1 LVSFKFASLILVHT
15 ADHTANPTTL
25 SLEIRSHVLA
35 SVGSIVMSIVG
46 DVPTAL
52 VASSSFVREGLTSF
66 LGGTRFR
73 VVDIAA
79 DLHQTDGPAPVP
91 SRPALVLAALDDAAS
106 VEAARRVRDRCPDA
120 KLVVFGRAE
129 APGSLP
135 KDLCFGAQAVLD
147 RDIGRDTLVKAL
159 DVVMSGVTVQSSG
172 LFSWLLDR
180 SRTMTEGPGDRQQI
194 LIGGAPDAEEGSAET
209 GTVSCHP
216 LSSRELNVLRCLAD
230 GASNKVIALKFDLA
244 EATVKIHVK
253 NILRKL
259 KTQNRTQAAIWAREH
274 GIYPK

>member
-1 LVSFKFASLILVHT
+1 VAF
-15 ADHTANPTTL
+15 
-25 SLEIRSHVLA
+25 E
-35 SVGSIVMSIVG
+35 GSIDMSIA

-73 VVDIAA
+73 IIDTVTASAGDPVDGRSDPCLI
-79 DLHQTDGPAPVP
+79 
-91 SRPALVLAALDDAAS
+91 LAAVDDASSA
-106 VEAARRVRDRCPDA
+106 ETARMLRSQCAGA
-120 KLVVFGRAE
+120 KLVVFGRSD

-135 KDLCFGAQAVLD
+135 KDLCFSAQAVLD
-147 RDIGRDTLVKAL
+147 RDIDRETLIKAL

-180 SRTMTEGPGDRQQI
+180 PKTSSEGPVDHRQI
-194 LIGGAPDAEEGSAET
+194 TLGKGPAEMLGEADAPP
-209 GTVSCHP
+209 CHP
-216 LSSRELNVLRCLAD
+216 LSTRELNVLRCLAD

-259 KTQNRTQAAIWAREH
+259 KTQNRTQAAIWARDH
-274 GIYPK
+274 GIYPR

>member
-1 LVSFKFASLILVHT
+1 
-15 ADHTANPTTL
+15 
-25 SLEIRSHVLA
+25 
-35 SVGSIVMSIVG
+35 MSIG

-66 LGGTRFR
+66 LSGTRFR
-73 VVDIAA
+73 VIDTVAA
-79 DLHQTDGPAPVP
+79 TAGHPADGPAEP
-91 SRPALVLAALDDAAS
+91 SLILAALDDASSA
-106 VEAARRVRDRCPDA
+106 ETARSLRSECAGA
-120 KLVVFGRAE
+120 KLVVFGRSDS
-129 APGSLP
+129 PNSLP
-135 KDLCFGAQAVLD
+135 KDLCFSAQAVLD
-147 RDIGRDTLVKAL
+147 RDIDRETLVKAL
-159 DVVMSGVTVQSSG
+159 DVVMSGVTVQSSR

-180 SRTMTEGPGDRQQI
+180 PTASGDGPVDHRQII
-194 LIGGAPDAEEGSAET
+194 LGQVPAET
-209 GTVSCHP
+209 HGEAGAAPCHP

-274 GIYPK
+274 GIYPR

>member
-1 LVSFKFASLILVHT
+1 
-15 ADHTANPTTL
+15 
-25 SLEIRSHVLA
+25 
-35 SVGSIVMSIVG
+35 MSSG
-46 DVPTAL
+46 DEVPTAL

-73 VVDIAA
+73 VTSAPTVEA
-79 DLHQTDGPAPVP
+79 TGEGGP
-91 SRPALVLAALDDAAS
+91 LLILASLDDASS
-106 VEAARRVRDRCPDA
+106 VEATRTLRAARGDA
-120 KLVVFGRAE
+120 ILVIFGRAD
-129 APGSLP
+129 APTSLP
-135 KDLCFGAQAVLD
+135 RDLCLTAQAVLD

-159 DVVMSGVTVQSSG
+159 DAVMSGVTVQSAN
-172 LFSWLLDR
+172 LFSWMLDR
-180 SRTMTEGPGDRQQI
+180 PRAAMEAPAGAQQI
-194 LIGGAPDAEEGSAET
+194 IVAGTDEAEAPP
-209 GTVSCHP
+209 CHP

>member
-1 LVSFKFASLILVHT
+1 
-15 ADHTANPTTL
+15 
-25 SLEIRSHVLA
+25 
-35 SVGSIVMSIVG
+35 MSIVG

-73 VVDIAA
+73 VVEIAA
-79 DLHQTDGPAPVP
+79 DLDRDDGLAPVP

-120 KLVVFGRAE
+120 KLVVFGRAD
-129 APGSLP
+129 APGNLP
-135 KDLCFGAQAVLD
+135 KDLCFGAQAILD

-172 LFSWLLDR
+172 LFSWLLER
-180 SRTMTEGPGDRQQI
+180 SRIAADGAGDRQQI
-194 LIGGAPDAEEGSAET
+194 LIGGPPDAEEMGAAS
-209 GTVSCHP
+209 GHP

>member
-1 LVSFKFASLILVHT
+1 
-15 ADHTANPTTL
+15 
-25 SLEIRSHVLA
+25 
-35 SVGSIVMSIVG
+35 MSIAE

-52 VASSSFVREGLTSF
+52 VAASSFVREGLTSF
-66 LGGTRFR
+66 LSGTRFR
-73 VVDIAA
+73 VLERAA
-79 DLHQTDGPAPVP
+79 PSGEAAGPSPDRQA
-91 SRPALVLAALDDAAS
+91 PALILAALDDAAS
-106 VEAARRVRDRCPDA
+106 IEAARRLRELCPEA
-120 KLVVFGRAE
+120 RLVVFGRAD
-129 APGSLP
+129 APGTLP

-147 RDIGRDTLVKAL
+147 RDIDRGTLVKAL
-159 DVVMSGVTVQSSG
+159 EVVMSGVTVQSSG

-180 SRTMTEGPGDRQQI
+180 PGAAYDGPGDQRQI
-194 LIGGAPDAEEGSAET
+194 LLGGSPEAAQAGVT
-209 GTVSCHP
+209 ICHP

-274 GIYPK
+274 GIYPR

>member
-1 LVSFKFASLILVHT
+1 MSFA
-15 ADHTANPTTL
+15 
-25 SLEIRSHVLA
+25 
-35 SVGSIVMSIVG
+35 

-52 VASSSFVREGLTSF
+52 VASSPFVREGLTSF

-73 VVDIAA
+73 VTDTVMAAAGDPVDG
-79 DLHQTDGPAPVP
+79 GPE
-91 SRPALVLAALDDAAS
+91 PALILAALDDASSADT
-106 VEAARRVRDRCPDA
+106 ARILRGRCAGA
-120 KLVVFGRAE
+120 KLVVFGRSD
-129 APGSLP
+129 APNTLP
-135 KDLCFGAQAVLD
+135 KDLCFSAQAVLD
-147 RDIGRDTLVKAL
+147 RDIDRETLIKAL

-180 SRTMTEGPGDRQQI
+180 PQASSDGSADHRQII
-194 LIGGAPDAEEGSAET
+194 LGQSPAEALGEAGAP
-209 GTVSCHP
+209 CHP

-274 GIYPK
+274 GIYPR

>member
-1 LVSFKFASLILVHT
+1 
-15 ADHTANPTTL
+15 
-25 SLEIRSHVLA
+25 
-35 SVGSIVMSIVG
+35 MSIVG

-73 VVDIAA
+73 VVEIARISIGTQA
-79 DLHQTDGPAPVP
+79 PHRPA

-129 APGSLP
+129 APGTLP
-135 KDLCFGAQAVLD
+135 KDLCFGAQAILD
-147 RDIGRDTLVKAL
+147 RDINRDTLVKAL

-180 SRTMTEGPGDRQQI
+180 SRIAAEAACDRQQI
-194 LIGGAPDAEEGSAET
+194 LIGGPPDADLAEA
-209 GTVSCHP
+209 GTASCHP

-274 GIYPK
+274 GSIRSRRCASGMRS

>member
-1 LVSFKFASLILVHT
+1 
-15 ADHTANPTTL
+15 
-25 SLEIRSHVLA
+25 
-35 SVGSIVMSIVG
+35 MSIVG

-66 LGGTRFR
+66 LNGTRFR
-73 VVDIAA
+73 VVAVDAGASEA
-79 DLHQTDGPAPVP
+79 DGLAPTR
-91 SRPALVLAALDDAAS
+91 SAPALILAALDDAHS
-106 VEAARRVRDRCPDA
+106 IEAARTLRERYPDA

-129 APGSLP
+129 APATLP

-147 RDIGRDTLVKAL
+147 RDIGRETLIKAL

-180 SRTMTEGPGDRQQI
+180 PKAPFAGTGERQQI
-194 LIGGAPDAEEGSAET
+194 LVGSPADAAEADGAP
-209 GTVSCHP
+209 CHP

-274 GIYPK
+274 GIYPR